1 MNELEEFKSQCDEET
16 LRLISAFEE
25 GVEQYRDG
33 YFLWKTIACC
43 STSAL
48 FGVIASLV
56 ATLLLTKT

>member
-1 MNELEEFKSQCDEET
+1 MIEVKKQCDPET
-16 LRLISAFEE
+16 QRLIGAYEE